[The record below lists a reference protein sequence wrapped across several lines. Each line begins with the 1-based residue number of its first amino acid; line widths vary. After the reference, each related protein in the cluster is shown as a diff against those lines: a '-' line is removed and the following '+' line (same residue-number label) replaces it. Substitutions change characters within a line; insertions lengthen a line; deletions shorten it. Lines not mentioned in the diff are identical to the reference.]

1 MKTSFLS
8 LRTVL
13 ISAAILSTAMALK
26 LTVPMVSHFILNEA
40 PTIWNFILS
49 CFTPPY
55 LYLLLNLI
63 ILTIVI
69 TSKFHN
75 YHHHS
80 PPEHLLPF
88 DGTPSPV
95 PVQIPVPE
103 TLQISETATL
113 TNYNGFVSEVSE
125 GYRYELKTDETVA
138 VSNDSNDSVAYV
150 ADEITSVKTTVTGVE
165 DSVHVSSLQ
174 KNVPLQFAFNDENEK
189 PPISARSS
197 HRKTVR
203 SSPEG
208 TVTVS
213 LWFCNRFFVSDFL
226 NFKLKTTIINF
237 SLLMKKKET
246 EIVLLYYIGGKVNAL
261 RVAKTK
267 KQETLESTWKTITEG
282 KAMPLNRHLK
292 KSETFESQP
301 RRNGMPLS
309 DLNGGVGGGND
320 VPVMKKSETFSSREK
335 SVSPVRKE
343 PSLSQDELNRRVEAF
358 INKFNAE
365 MRLQRQES
373 LRQYR
378 EMVNGGRTC

>member
-1 MKTSFLS
+1 M
-8 LRTVL
+8 
-13 ISAAILSTAMALK
+13 
-26 LTVPMVSHFILNEA
+26 
-40 PTIWNFILS
+40 
-49 CFTPPY
+49 
-55 LYLLLNLI
+55 
-63 ILTIVI
+63 
-69 TSKFHN
+69 
-75 YHHHS
+75 
-80 PPEHLLPF
+80 
-88 DGTPSPV
+88 
-95 PVQIPVPE
+95 PE

-113 TNYNGFVSEVSE
+113 TNYNSFVVPEASE

-138 VSNDSNDSVAYV
+138 VSNESNDSVAYV
-150 ADEITSVKTTVTGVE
+150 ADEIPPVKTTVNGVE
-165 DSVHVSSLQ
+165 DSVHGSILQ

-208 TVTVS
+208 
-213 LWFCNRFFVSDFL
+213 
-226 NFKLKTTIINF
+226 
-237 SLLMKKKET
+237 
-246 EIVLLYYIGGKVNAL
+246 GKVNAL

-282 KAMPLNRHLK
+282 RAMPLNRHLK
-292 KSETFESQP
+292 KSDTFESQP
-301 RRNGMPLS
+301 RRNGVPLA
-309 DLNGGVGGGND
+309 DLNGGVGGGSG
-320 VPVMKKSETFSSREK
+320 PMMKKSDTFSGMEK